1 MGEGELGGEN
11 DWEVGGWKG
20 KGSGSGSG
28 SKKKKH
34 LKARACFFPTSERAC
49 DCAMAGKSS

>member
-28 SKKKKH
+28 SKKKH
-34 LKARACFFPTSERAC
+34 LKARACFFPTSDRAC
-49 DCAMAGKSS
+49 GCAMAGKSS